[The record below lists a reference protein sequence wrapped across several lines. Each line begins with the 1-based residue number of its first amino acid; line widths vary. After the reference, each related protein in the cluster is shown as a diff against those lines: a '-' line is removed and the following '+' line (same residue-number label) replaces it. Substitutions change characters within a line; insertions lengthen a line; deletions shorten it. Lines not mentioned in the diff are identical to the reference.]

1 MTNVVGRLQ
10 IKKYLY
16 FHFLNLA
23 AQRILSINIDIFH
36 KIRKELPSL
45 CIRNLVFLIENL
57 Q

>member
-1 MTNVVGRLQ
+1 MGRLQ

-23 AQRILSINIDIFH
+23 MQRILSINIDIFH
-36 KIRKELPSL
+36 KIRKELLSL